1 VIGFTT
7 PFDDQHYVAGL
18 DKDFLYNIPL
28 NAKIDMD
35 IWNKNISLTLMP
47 MSDNRVRMVQILERP
62 YTSIH
67 SFLDVVPILESK
79 HTNIIRSRPIK
90 QVRSSNGAAV
100 FPNLKRAEIPNI
112 NTHNYYIFRV
122 MFITH
127 VLIKIKSHIWNLT
140 QI

>member
-1 VIGFTT
+1 MVTLYIYLSTFRHTYKIESVIGFIT
-7 PFDDQHYVAGL
+7 PFDDLQYVAGL

-67 SFLDVVPILESK
+67 SFLDVVPIVESK
-79 HTNIIRSRPIK
+79 HTNMITSRPIK
-90 QVRSSNGAAV
+90 QVRS
-100 FPNLKRAEIPNI
+100 
-112 NTHNYYIFRV
+112 
-122 MFITH
+122 
-127 VLIKIKSHIWNLT
+127 
-140 QI
+140 